1 MSYTLRADNIS
12 KRFGTEDAV
21 KGVKLNIKKGETVA
35 IIGPSGSGKSTF
47 LRCIGGLEKVT
58 SGNLELDG
66 KCGMVFQ
73 NFNLFPHMTCL
84 ENISYAQV
92 KVKKI
97 KRKDAEEKAKKL
109 LAMVGLSDK
118 EGAYPAQLSGG
129 QKQRVAIAR
138 AIITK
143 PDLLLADEPT
153 GALDSKS
160 ADIVMKTFCDINNSG
175 QTVLMVT
182 HSVKCA
188 AFAKRVIFIKD
199 GRVYHE
205 IYKGSDDNL
214 TFAEKINQAQ
224 IMLNGVNNYE
234 K

>member
-84 ENISYAQV
+84 ENISYAPV

-97 KRKDAEEKAKKL
+97 KREDAEKKAKKL

-118 EGAYPAQLSGG
+118 AGAYPAQLSGG

-138 AIITK
+138 ALASAAPVI
-143 PDLLLADEPT
+143 LADEPT
-153 GALDSKS
+153 GNLDDSTASEIIGILKTL
-160 ADIVMKTFCDINNSG
+160 AQERNKCVIV
-175 QTVLMVT
+175 VT
-182 HSVKCA
+182 HSKEVANA
-188 AFAKRVIFIKD
+188 ADVVMELSGKKLKETR
-199 GRVYHE
+199 RQ
-205 IYKGSDDNL
+205 S
-214 TFAEKINQAQ
+214 
-224 IMLNGVNNYE
+224 
-234 K
+234 

>member
-1 MSYTLRADNIS
+1 MN
-12 KRFGTEDAV
+12 
-21 KGVKLNIKKGETVA
+21 
-35 IIGPSGSGKSTF
+35 
-47 LRCIGGLEKVT
+47 EKVGEIAPLLKI
-58 SGNLELDG
+58 SEVLD
-66 KCGMVFQ
+66 KY
-73 NFNLFPHMTCL
+73 P
-84 ENISYAQV
+84 YQV
-92 KVKKI
+92 
-97 KRKDAEEKAKKL
+97 
-109 LAMVGLSDK
+109 
-118 EGAYPAQLSGG
+118 SGG

-160 ADIVMKTFCDINNSG
+160 AEVVMKTFCDINNSG

>member
-84 ENISYAQV
+84 ENISYAPV

-129 QKQRVAIAR
+129 QKKELQ
-138 AIITK
+138 
-143 PDLLLADEPT
+143 
-153 GALDSKS
+153 
-160 ADIVMKTFCDINNSG
+160 
-175 QTVLMVT
+175 
-182 HSVKCA
+182 
-188 AFAKRVIFIKD
+188 
-199 GRVYHE
+199 
-205 IYKGSDDNL
+205 
-214 TFAEKINQAQ
+214 
-224 IMLNGVNNYE
+224 
-234 K
+234 